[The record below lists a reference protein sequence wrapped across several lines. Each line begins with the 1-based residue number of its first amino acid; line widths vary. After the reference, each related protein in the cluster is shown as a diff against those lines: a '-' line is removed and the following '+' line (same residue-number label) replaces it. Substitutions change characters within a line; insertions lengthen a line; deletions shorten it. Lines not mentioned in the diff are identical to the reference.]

1 MRCEFINQQ
10 RKSYPVS
17 VLCRICK
24 VSRSGYYEY
33 IHRQESQRQKNNRRL
48 LTEITAVFAQS
59 RKTYGA
65 LRVQRELNARGVPCG
80 KNRVAR
86 LMRQAGLKSVHGKK
100 FRVLTTDSKHTLPVS
115 SNLIDQ
121 NFEASGPNEKW
132 GCDLTYIPTE
142 QGWLYLAVVLD
153 FYSRKI
159 KGWATSHTLQATVC
173 CDALKMAL
181 LRAHPPAKLIH
192 HSDRGVQYACSAY
205 ISLLKKHQFIQ
216 SMSRKGNCYDNAMVE
231 SFMHTLKVECVYQRR
246 YLTRQE
252 AHKDIG
258 EYIEQ
263 FYNQRRRHS
272 SLDYC
277 SPVEYEM
284 HSKWIA

>member
-48 LTEITAVFAQS
+48 LTQITAVFAQS

-65 LRVQRELNARGVPCG
+65 LRVQRELKARGVCCG

-86 LMRQAGLKSVHGKK
+86 LMRQAGLKSVHRKK
-100 FRVLTTDSKHTLPVS
+100 FRVLTTDSKHTLPIS
-115 SNLIDQ
+115 MNILEQ
-121 NFEASGPNEKW
+121 NFEASAPNEKW

-159 KGWATSHTLQATVC
+159 KGWATSCTLHASVC
-173 CDALKMAL
+173 SDALKMAL

-192 HSDRGVQYACSAY
+192 HSDRGVQYACGEY
-205 ISLLKKHQFIQ
+205 TSLLKKHHFIQ
-216 SMSRKGNCYDNAMVE
+216 SMSRRGNCYDNAMVE

-258 EYIEQ
+258 DYIEH

-277 SPVEYEM
+277 SPVEYE
-284 HSKWIA
+284 KNNRFA